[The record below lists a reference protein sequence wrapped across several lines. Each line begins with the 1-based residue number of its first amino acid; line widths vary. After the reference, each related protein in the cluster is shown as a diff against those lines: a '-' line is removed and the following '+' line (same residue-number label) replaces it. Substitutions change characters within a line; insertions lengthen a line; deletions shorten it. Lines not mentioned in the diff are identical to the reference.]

1 MPKLGNVKEHEP
13 TKFTYEQAHFLEAF
27 AVRNYDFDI
36 ETLDISVLK
45 FLSALIVLVHAPCRL
60 QHQLHHLGST

>member
-36 ETLDISVLK
+36 ETQTG
-45 FLSALIVLVHAPCRL
+45 H
-60 QHQLHHLGST
+60 